1 MMKRALTGIQAS
13 GKQHLGNYLGVMQS
27 LIELQEQCQLF
38 VFVADLHSITVDFQP
53 QALKQNNFDLVRTLL
68 AVGLD
73 PQKAC
78 LFLQSDLLEHSMMGY
93 LMMVQSNLGELQRMT
108 QFKAKKAEQT
118 RNPNGTLNI
127 PTGLLTYPAL
137 MAGDI
142 LLYQPDIV
150 PVGNDQK
157 QHLELTRDLAQRIQK
172 KFKLKLRLPQFVQ
185 NKDTNRIMDL
195 FDPTKKM
202 SKSSKN
208 QNGVI
213 YLDDPKEVVVK
224 KIRQATTDSFNKIR
238 FASKT
243 QPGVTNM
250 LTILKALLKEPV
262 NQSLTN
268 QLGNDLEA
276 YFSTKSYLDLK
287 NALTEAT
294 VNLLVNIQR
303 KREQI
308 SREQAFNCLQA
319 GKNQAQATAR
329 TTLALFY
336 DGFGLGSQNIK

>member
-1 MMKRALTGIQAS
+1 
-13 GKQHLGNYLGVMQS
+13 
-27 LIELQEQCQLF
+27 
-38 VFVADLHSITVDFQP
+38 
-53 QALKQNNFDLVRTLL
+53 
-68 AVGLD
+68 
-73 PQKAC
+73 
-78 LFLQSDLLEHSMMGY
+78 
-93 LMMVQSNLGELQRMT
+93 
-108 QFKAKKAEQT
+108 
-118 RNPNGTLNI
+118 
-127 PTGLLTYPAL
+127 

-238 FASKT
+238 FAPKT

-308 SREQAFNCLQA
+308 SREQVFNCLQA